1 MRRVEGLIT
10 GTPALEPFGTGV
22 FPVVSSLYSLPSV
35 EQMIWLENNGFPLTT
50 PLSLSELVPAHRAVY
65 QLTKPLRRVDAFRR
79 RAAMAVVVAAAKLFE
94 NSASVSTAAFSQLDR
109 KLDDRK

>member
-1 MRRVEGLIT
+1 MSGRVDHGNTCSRAIRNRRFPRRLVSLLSSERRANDLIREQW
-10 GTPALEPFGTGV
+10 L
-22 FPVVSSLYSLPSV
+22 SINNPS
-35 EQMIWLENNGFPLTT
+35 
-50 PLSLSELVPAHRAVY
+50 LSLSELVPAHRAVY

>member
-22 FPVVSSLYSLPSV
+22 FPVASLLSSERRANDLIREQWLSINNPSHS
-35 EQMIWLENNGFPLTT
+35 G
-50 PLSLSELVPAHRAVY
+50 LVPAHRAVY
-65 QLTKPLRRVDAFRR
+65 QLTKPLRRVDVLRR
-79 RAAMAVVVAAAKLFE
+79 RTAMAVVVAAAKLFE
-94 NSASVSTAAFSQLDR
+94 NSASASTAAFSWLDR